1 MPLPEAPTDRF
12 DLQRFIAAQD
22 LVYTAV
28 LDELRRGRKQTHWIW
43 FIFPQVEGLG
53 HSARA
58 HHYAIR
64 AREEAAAYIAHPL
77 LSARLLECTE
87 LVLSHVGKTANQIF
101 GSPDDLKFCSSMTLF
116 GAVSSR
122 SIFQAALDHFY
133 KGVQDGSTLA
143 ILAKW
148 GTLAQ
153 RYDFRLA
160 RQCGK
165 QSDGRLRRQI

>member
-1 MPLPEAPTDRF
+1 MPLAEAPTDRF
-12 DLQRFIAAQD
+12 DLERFIAAQE
-22 LVYTAV
+22 LVYTTV

-64 AREEAAAYIAHPL
+64 AHEEAAAYSL
-77 LSARLLECTE
+77 
-87 LVLSHVGKTANQIF
+87 
-101 GSPDDLKFCSSMTLF
+101 DDLTFCSSMTLF

-122 SIFQAALDHFY
+122 SIFQTALDRFY

-148 GTLAQ
+148 VP
-153 RYDFRLA
+153 
-160 RQCGK
+160 
-165 QSDGRLRRQI
+165 

>member
-12 DLQRFIAAQD
+12 DLERFIAAQD

-28 LDELRRGRKQTHWIW
+28 LDELRRGRKQAHWIW

-53 HSARA
+53 HSATA

-101 GSPDDLKFCSSMTLF
+101 GSPDNLKFCSSMTLF
-116 GAVSSR
+116 AAVSSR
-122 SIFQAALDHFY
+122 SIFQAALDQFY
-133 KGVQDGSTLA
+133 MGVQDGSTLA

-148 GTLAQ
+148 GP
-153 RYDFRLA
+153 
-160 RQCGK
+160 
-165 QSDGRLRRQI
+165 